1 MKGKFYLKPI
11 LLSGGLGDDDEESG
25 LTGGD
30 TGLGGGGFE
39 NASRSLMSQ
48 VSVDQF
54 TVRSV
59 FSAEESAPAVAFE
72 PAFDVAES
80 VNDNE
85 ISFEEII
92 P

>member
-11 LLSGGLGDDDEESG
+11 LLSGGLGDDEESG
-25 LTGGD
+25 LTGGN

-54 TVRSV
+54 TVQSV
-59 FSAEESAPAVAFE
+59 FSAEEPAPAVSFE
-72 PAFDVAES
+72 PAIDVAES
-80 VNDNE
+80 VNDSE
-85 ISFEEII
+85 ISLEEII